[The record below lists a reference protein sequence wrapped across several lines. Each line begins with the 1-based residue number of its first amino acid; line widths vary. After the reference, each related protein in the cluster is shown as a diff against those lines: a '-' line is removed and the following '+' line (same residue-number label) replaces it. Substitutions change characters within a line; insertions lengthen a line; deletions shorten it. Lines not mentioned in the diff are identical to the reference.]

1 MKNPK
6 IGLMLRYYR
15 KLRNMSVSDVA
26 ESLAENDINVA
37 VKTIYGWE
45 NGTTQPDADTLL
57 FLCKIYGIE
66 NILGTFGYKTPDT
79 EPVILT
85 TAEKRLIKKYRSMP
99 ELQSAVN
106 KLLDI

>member
-1 MKNPK
+1 
-6 IGLMLRYYR
+6 MLRYYR

-37 VKTIYGWE
+37 IKTIYGWE

-79 EPVILT
+79 DPIILT
-85 TAEKRLIKKYRSMP
+85 TAEKRLIKNT
-99 ELQSAVN
+99 AVCLN
-106 KLLDI
+106 CNLRLINYLIYKMILK

>member
-37 VKTIYGWE
+37 IKTIYGWE
-45 NGTTQPDADTLL
+45 NG
-57 FLCKIYGIE
+57 
-66 NILGTFGYKTPDT
+66 
-79 EPVILT
+79 V
-85 TAEKRLIKKYRSMP
+85 SH
-99 ELQSAVN
+99 S
-106 KLLDI
+106 

>member
-37 VKTIYGWE
+37 IKTIYGWE

-79 EPVILT
+79 DSIILT